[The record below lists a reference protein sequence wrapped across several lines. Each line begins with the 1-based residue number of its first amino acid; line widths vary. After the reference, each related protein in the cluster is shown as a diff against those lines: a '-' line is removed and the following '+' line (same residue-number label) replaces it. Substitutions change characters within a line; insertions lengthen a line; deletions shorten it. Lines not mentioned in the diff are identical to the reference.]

1 MKNQKPS
8 SNQSLLSFF
17 ILAFGFSWLAW
28 LPAVLSTLGLFS
40 LSIPNTVWVII
51 GAHGPLVSSLILT
64 YKSGGW
70 PAVKHLIRSGF
81 DLRMALRWW
90 LAILAIPVV
99 LAGLAIWVNVSLNG
113 FQPDTSLLS
122 QPLLIVPTFLV
133 MFFLGG
139 SFQEE
144 FGWRGYALPRMFEKW
159 NPLTAS
165 LILGLIWGVWHF
177 PLFHISGVSQSFMSF
192 GIFLLLTTAFS
203 VLFTWF
209 FLKTD
214 QNLFSALLFHT
225 AINTSFS
232 LFPPIEQKIGGNQT
246 AFTYLMI
253 AYILVSVLVIFK
265 ETALWQ
271 NTTTSK

>member
-1 MKNQKPS
+1 MENQKPS
-8 SNQSLLSFF
+8 SNPPLLSFF

-28 LPAVLSTLGLFS
+28 LPAILSTLGLFS
-40 LSIPNTVWVII
+40 LPIPNTVWVII

-64 YKSGGW
+64 YKSGGLT
-70 PAVKHLIRSGF
+70 AVKQLIRSGF
-81 DLRMALRWW
+81 NLRMALRWW

-165 LILGLIWGVWHF
+165 LLLGLIWGAWHF

-214 QNLFSALLFHT
+214 QNLFSALLLHT

-232 LFPPIEQKIGGNQT
+232 LFPPIEQKIGGNQI